1 MLTNASTEQIL
12 SVCPAPKNLP
22 LQLIRTSFED
32 RLREGYRVE
41 VLTCLKTLVSH
52 KGGKLTGCW
61 LTPSVP
67 GRLPYNQKFGFGVVG
82 RMWNSDVVCKGK
94 SYNSTERQWQVAWGV
109 LPFSIVISLQVGTLI
124 KIVLWQGERGAGWT
138 RGVRSVSVRSG
149 AHSLLSLKSPF
160 LPWYLHL

>member
-67 GRLPYNQKFGFGVVG
+67 GRLPYNQKFGFVVVG

-109 LPFSIVISLQVGTLI
+109 CKYGKLHAVAILHCHFSSSGNLDKDCVMA
-124 KIVLWQGERGAGWT
+124 EGAGSWVDKRCEVGLSEKWST
-138 RGVRSVSVRSG
+138 
-149 AHSLLSLKSPF
+149 LLIVT
-160 LPWYLHL
+160 